1 MKAVDEP
8 PLHASFDLPDAKI
21 LAAGAPDRS
30 VLLARV
36 SRRGPGQMPQL
47 GSDVVD
53 EAAVRLLREWIAT
66 VQPPP
71 PPDEKK

>member
-1 MKAVDEP
+1 VGEP
-8 PLHASFDLPDAKI
+8 PLHASFGLPDPRIIAP
-21 LAAGAPDRS
+21 GAPDRS

-36 SRRGPGQMPQL
+36 ARRGPGQMPQL

-66 VQPPP
+66 VPARPPEP
-71 PPDEKK
+71 QK